1 MTEIYQISPE
11 ASLEGLRRALGQ
23 WRGKQVA
30 LVLPDTPDGWTELD
44 NVARLRLL
52 QRQALVQGVELALIT
67 NSRPT
72 RKAAKQVGIPIFR
85 DVQAAASRRWRMVP
99 LLPPVDVHNP
109 ARDLP
114 DPPPWRK
121 LTPANGA
128 AGEMGTGGT
137 GDTGD
142 TADTIGRIARP
153 SLYQARQERIRKEM
167 RYRQPSPV
175 WLRWAGNV
183 LLGALIVLALGAFS
197 YYVLP
202 AATITLTPGRLPLT
216 TDLNMQAVVGL
227 EAPDAQARQLPARLV
242 KVDLVETGSVPTT
255 GSQQKATDRAAGEV
269 VFSNLGGEPVNIPT
283 GTSVSTSTGT
293 PVEFRTTRDAL
304 LESGVGTRVTVP
316 VEAVD
321 PGTLGNVPAN
331 TINTVN
337 GSLRFR
343 VRVSNPG
350 GTYGGGSALTPV
362 VTEADRDTL
371 AALLLHQAEQK
382 AYESLQAELE
392 PGEWLPPES
401 VQTFVMAQS
410 FDQYNDEESLNL
422 SGTLRVLAQGLAVDE
437 AEASDII
444 LKAVEQQVPTNA
456 RLVADSIAVSRLPGA
471 EFINSSVSFT
481 MTVAADY
488 TTPIDSGEV
497 RDAVLGLPPA
507 EAASVIKERWLL
519 EGEPDIYLDPAW
531 KGSLPNLPSR
541 IQVRVDYGQ
550 QP

>member
-23 WRGKQVA
+23 WRGKRVA
-30 LVLPDTPDGWTELD
+30 LVLPDHPDGADGWTELD

-67 NSRPT
+67 GSRPT
-72 RKAAKQVGIPIFR
+72 RKAAKQVGIPVFR
-85 DVQAAASRRWRMVP
+85 DVEAAANRNWRMDP
-99 LLPPVDVHNP
+99 LLPPVDVNNP

-114 DPPPWRK
+114 EPPPWRK
-121 LTPANGA
+121 LNA
-128 AGEMGTGGT
+128 GTGAEPL
-137 GDTGD
+137 D
-142 TADTIGRIARP
+142 AVGRIARP

-167 RYRQPSPV
+167 RYRRPSPV

-216 TDLNMQAVVGL
+216 TNLNMQAVVGL
-227 EAPDAQARQLPARLV
+227 ESPDAQARQLPARLV
-242 KVDLVETGSVPTT
+242 KADLVETGAVPTT

-269 VFSNLGGEPVNIPT
+269 VFSNLGSEPVNIPT

-316 VEAVD
+316 VESVD

-371 AALLLHQAEQK
+371 AALLLHEAEQK

-422 SGTLRVLAQGLAVDE
+422 SGTLRVLAQGLAVNE
-437 AEASDII
+437 GEASDII

-471 EFINSSVSFT
+471 EFLNSSVSFT

-497 RDAVLGLPPA
+497 RDAVLGLPPD
-507 EAASVIKERWLL
+507 EAAAAIKERWLL

-531 KGSLPNLPSR
+531 KGSLPNIGSR

-550 QP
+550 EP

>member
-1 MTEIYQISPE
+1 MTEIYQISPD

-23 WRGKQVA
+23 WRGKRVA
-30 LVLPDTPDGWTELD
+30 LLLPADWLELG

-52 QRQALVQGVELALIT
+52 QRQAIVQQVELALIT
-67 NSRPT
+67 TERST
-72 RKAAKQVGIPIFR
+72 RKAAKQVGIPVFR
-85 DVQAAASRRWRMVP
+85 DAEAASRRAWRMDP
-99 LLPPVDVHNP
+99 LLPPVDVQQP
-109 ARDLP
+109 DRDLP
-114 DPPPWRK
+114 EPPPWRR
-121 LTPANGA
+121 LGA
-128 AGEMGTGGT
+128 GRQP
-137 GDTGD
+137 DTVQ
-142 TADTIGRIARP
+142 RIARP
-153 SLYQARQERIRKEM
+153 TLYQARQARIRKEM

-175 WLRWAGNV
+175 WLRWAGNL

-202 AATITLTPGRLPLT
+202 AATITLTPGRVPLT

-227 EAPDAQARQLPARLV
+227 EAPDPQARQLPARSI
-242 KVDLVETGSVPTT
+242 KADLVETGTVPTT

-269 VFSNLGGEPVNIPT
+269 VFSNLGSAPVTIPT

-316 VEAVD
+316 IEAIE
-321 PGTLGNVPAN
+321 PGTLGNVQPN

-362 VTEADRDTL
+362 VTETDRDNL
-371 AALLLHQAEQK
+371 AALLLAQAEQK
-382 AYESLQAELE
+382 AYDALAAELE

-401 VQTFVMAQS
+401 VQTFIVAQS

-422 SGTLRVLAQGLAVDE
+422 TGTLRVLAQALAVDE
-437 AEASDII
+437 AEASNII
-444 LKAVEQQVPTNA
+444 LAAVEQQVPANA
-456 RLVADSIAVSRLPGA
+456 RLVADSLAVSRLPGA
-471 EFINSSVSFT
+471 EFLTSSVSFT

-488 TTPIDSGEV
+488 TTPIDAGEV
-497 RDAVLGLPPA
+497 RDAVMGLPPD
-507 EAASVIKERWLL
+507 EAAAVLKDRWLL
-519 EGEPDIYLDPAW
+519 ASEPDIYLDPAW
-531 KGSLPNLPSR
+531 KGSLPNIGSR
-541 IQVRVDYGQ
+541 IQVRVDYGPEQ
-550 QP
+550 